1 MITPKKLIW
10 QIFPANVLTI
20 LLVIITV
27 SWYGVFSLQEFSL
40 QDTEVGLESRAQLI
54 SSKVKDY
61 LRDHRVGDL
70 REYCVQAG
78 RSSGTRITVILPQGK
93 VLADSNEDPDSM
105 ENHSRRI
112 EIAEAL
118 AGRVGV
124 SRRFSKTLKE
134 NLIYVAIPLSD
145 IMAGG
150 SLENPEKKVEAVLRT
165 SVSVASLDT
174 TLKRIKVQ
182 ILLGSL
188 AVLLLAGAVTLLIS
202 RNVSRPLEQMTKSA
216 ELFAGGDF
224 SLRML
229 PVVKKTASLE
239 VVTLASSMD
248 RMAELLNEK
257 IEAIITQR
265 NQLETV
271 FSSMVE
277 AVIAID
283 KEERILSIN
292 DAAADLFGVDRK
304 GATGKIVQQIIRNVQ
319 LQQHISRTLAAR
331 ESVVD
336 EIILQDESGDRFLH
350 TNVVILG
357 NAAGEN
363 IGVLV
368 VMNDVTKI
376 RRLENVRRDFVAN
389 VSHEL
394 RTPITSIRGY
404 VETLLDGALD
414 IREDAVR
421 FLEIVL
427 HQSER
432 LATIIDDL
440 LALSKIEEEAKRGA
454 IPLATGPLR
463 PVLEAA
469 AQTCRLQADQAGITI
484 IIDCPEQVM
493 AEMNATLLE
502 QAVVNL
508 VANAITYSRKGSE
521 VTVEVTVGQ
530 AELAGKVHIVVR
542 DNGIGI
548 AKEHLPRLFE
558 RFYRSDKA
566 RSRAHGG
573 SGLGLAIVKH
583 IAEAHDGA
591 VEVKSEEGKGSEFSL
606 IVTGKRVGEA
616 PGSQGCGG
624 DSFSDLAET

>member
-27 SWYGVFSLQEFSL
+27 SWYGVVSLQEFYL
-40 QDTEVGLESRAQLI
+40 QDTEADLESRAHLI
-54 SSKVKDY
+54 GSKVKEY
-61 LRDHRVGDL
+61 LRDQRTGDL
-70 REYCVQAG
+70 KEYCIQAG
-78 RSSGTRITVILPQGK
+78 RSSGTRITIIDPQGK
-93 VLADSNEDPDSM
+93 VLADSNEDPQTM
-105 ENHSRRI
+105 ENHSQRL
-112 EIAEAL
+112 EIVGAL
-118 AGRVGV
+118 AGNVGI
-124 SRRFSKTLKE
+124 SRRFSRTLQE
-134 NLIYVAIPLSD
+134 NMIYVAIPLTNIS
-145 IMAGG
+145 AEVFQ
-150 SLENPEKKVEAVLRT
+150 ENPGKRVEAVLRT
-165 SVSVASLDT
+165 SVSVAALDT
-174 TLKRIKVQ
+174 TLRRIKTR
-182 ILLGSL
+182 IIFASL

-202 RNVSRPLEQMTKSA
+202 RNISKPLEQMTKSA
-216 ELFAGGDF
+216 ERFAGGDF

-239 VVTLASSMD
+239 VATLAAAMD
-248 RMAELLNEK
+248 RMAELLDEK
-257 IEAIITQR
+257 IEAIVTQR

-283 KEERILSIN
+283 TEERVISIN
-292 DAAADLFGVDRK
+292 AAAAELFGVERK
-304 GATGKIVQQIIRNVQ
+304 AAPGKIVQQIVRNVQ

-336 EIILQDESGDRFLH
+336 EIVLQGENGDRFLQ

-357 NAAGEN
+357 NGAGEN
-363 IGVLV
+363 VGVLV

-440 LALSKIEEEAKRGA
+440 LALSKIEAEAKRGA
-454 IPLATGPLR
+454 IPLTTGPLR
-463 PVLEAA
+463 PVLESAV
-469 AQTCRLQADQAGITI
+469 QTCQLQAEQAGITVV
-484 IIDCPEQVM
+484 IDCPEEIL

-502 QAVVNL
+502 QAVLNL
-508 VANAITYSRKGSE
+508 LVNAITYSRQGGE
-521 VTVEVTVGQ
+521 VRVEAAVGQ
-530 AELAGKVHIVVR
+530 AAQADKVRIVVR

-583 IAEAHDGA
+583 IAEAHEGV
-591 VEVKSEEGKGSEFSL
+591 VEAKSMEGKGSEFTL
-606 IVTGKRVGEA
+606 IITGTM
-616 PGSQGCGG
+616 GG
-624 DSFSDLAET
+624 

>member
-1 MITPKKLIW
+1 
-10 QIFPANVLTI
+10 
-20 LLVIITV
+20 
-27 SWYGVFSLQEFSL
+27 
-40 QDTEVGLESRAQLI
+40 
-54 SSKVKDY
+54 
-61 LRDHRVGDL
+61 
-70 REYCVQAG
+70 
-78 RSSGTRITVILPQGK
+78 
-93 VLADSNEDPDSM
+93 
-105 ENHSRRI
+105 
-112 EIAEAL
+112 
-118 AGRVGV
+118 
-124 SRRFSKTLKE
+124 
-134 NLIYVAIPLSD
+134 
-145 IMAGG
+145 MA
-150 SLENPEKKVEAVLRT
+150 
-165 SVSVASLDT
+165 
-174 TLKRIKVQ
+174 
-182 ILLGSL
+182 
-188 AVLLLAGAVTLLIS
+188 
-202 RNVSRPLEQMTKSA
+202 
-216 ELFAGGDF
+216 
-224 SLRML
+224 
-229 PVVKKTASLE
+229 
-239 VVTLASSMD
+239 TLAAAMD
-248 RMAELLNEK
+248 RMAELLDEK
-257 IEAIITQR
+257 IEAIVTQR

-283 KEERILSIN
+283 TEERVISIN
-292 DAAADLFGVDRK
+292 AAAAELFGVERK
-304 GATGKIVQQIIRNVQ
+304 AAPGKIVQQIVRNVQ

-336 EIILQDESGDRFLH
+336 EIVLQDENGDRFLQ

-357 NAAGEN
+357 NGAGEN
-363 IGVLV
+363 VGVLV

-432 LATIIDDL
+432 LSTIIDDL

-454 IPLATGPLR
+454 IPLTTGPLR

-469 AQTCRLQADQAGITI
+469 VQTCRLQADQAGIALV
-484 IIDCPEQVM
+484 IDCPEEIM

-502 QAVVNL
+502 QAVLNL
-508 VANAITYSRKGSE
+508 LVNAITYSRQGGE
-521 VTVEVTVGQ
+521 VKVEAAVGKAAQ
-530 AELAGKVHIVVR
+530 VGKVRIVVR

-583 IAEAHDGA
+583 IAEAHDGE
-591 VEVKSEEGKGSEFSL
+591 VEAKSMEGKGSEFTL
-606 IVTGKRVGEA
+606 IIAGTTAG
-616 PGSQGCGG
+616 
-624 DSFSDLAET
+624 

>member
-10 QIFPANVLTI
+10 HIFPANVLTI
-20 LLVIITV
+20 FLVIITV
-27 SWYGVFSLQEFSL
+27 SWYGVVSLQEFYL
-40 QDTEVGLESRAQLI
+40 QDTEADLESRAHLI
-54 SSKVKDY
+54 SSKVKEY
-61 LRDHRVGDL
+61 LRDQKSGDL
-70 REYCVQAG
+70 KEYCIQAG
-78 RSSGTRITVILPQGK
+78 RSSGTRITIIDPQGK
-93 VLADSNEDPDSM
+93 VLADSNEDPQTM
-105 ENHSRRI
+105 ENHSQRV
-112 EIAEAL
+112 EIAGAL
-118 AGRVGV
+118 AGQVGI
-124 SRRFSKTLKE
+124 SRRFSKTLQE
-134 NLIYVAIPLSD
+134 NMIYVAIPLTNIS
-145 IMAGG
+145 ANV
-150 SLENPEKKVEAVLRT
+150 LQENSEKPIDAILRT
-165 SVSVASLDT
+165 SVSVAALDT
-174 TLKRIKVQ
+174 TLRRIKTR
-182 ILLGSL
+182 IILGSL

-202 RNVSRPLEQMTKSA
+202 RNISRPLEQMTRSA
-216 ELFAGGDF
+216 ERFAGGDF

-239 VVTLASSMD
+239 VTTLAASMD
-248 RMAELLNEK
+248 RMAELLDEK
-257 IEAIITQR
+257 IEAIVTQR

-283 KEERILSIN
+283 TEERVISIN
-292 DAAADLFGVDRK
+292 DAAAELFGVDK
-304 GATGKIVQQIIRNVQ
+304 KAAPGKIVQQIVRNVQ
-319 LQQHISRTLAAR
+319 LQQHISQTLAAR

-336 EIILQDESGDRFLH
+336 EIVLRSENGDKFLQ

-357 NAAGEN
+357 NGAGEN
-363 IGVLV
+363 AGVLV

-414 IREDAVR
+414 IREDAVG
-421 FLEIVL
+421 FLEIIL

-440 LALSKIEEEAKRGA
+440 LALSKIEDEAKRGA
-454 IPLATGPLR
+454 IPLAFGPLR

-469 AQTCRLQADQAGITI
+469 AQTCRLQADQAGIALA
-484 IIDCPEQVM
+484 IDCPEQAM

-508 VANAITYSRKGSE
+508 LVNAVTYSRQGGE
-521 VTVEVTVGQ
+521 VTVEVVVGQ
-530 AELAGKVHIVVR
+530 AEQAGKVRIVVR

-583 IAEAHDGA
+583 IAEAHDGT
-591 VEVKSEEGKGSEFSL
+591 VEVKSVEGKGSEFAL
-606 IVTGKRVGEA
+606 VMRGE
-616 PGSQGCGG
+616 
-624 DSFSDLAET
+624 LAG